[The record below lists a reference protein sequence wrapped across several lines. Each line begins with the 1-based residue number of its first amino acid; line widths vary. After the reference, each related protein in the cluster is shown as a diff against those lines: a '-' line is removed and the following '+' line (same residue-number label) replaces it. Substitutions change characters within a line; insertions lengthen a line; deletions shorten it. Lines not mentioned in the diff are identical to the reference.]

1 MEIINNINGKD
12 AFDFA
17 HTRSDIINIDFH
29 LHDAFEIYY
38 LISGDVNYFVENKIY
53 ELKQGDIMITNK
65 YEIHKPSFKSDRTYE
80 RIFIQFGSDIPSQYG
95 SKEFD
100 LLQCFNSRQ
109 KGTRNR
115 IDLNVSQKEEF
126 LMLLKKLEVCKLIKH
141 PSDIIMRNTYFV
153 QLLVLINNAFLDS
166 REEDSHTGIASRL
179 LPVLDYVNDNLS
191 GDLSLESMEKKF
203 FINKYYLSRLFKK
216 NTGRN
221 LHQYIIYKRLA
232 RAKELL
238 AGGQSVTEA
247 CFMSG
252 FNDYSNFYRLFK
264 RIIGISPAEYKK
276 LNTAGT
282 SNYSDYS

>member
-1 MEIINNINGKD
+1 MEIINHFNGKD

-17 HTRSDIINIDFH
+17 HTRSNIINIDFH

-80 RIFIQFGSDIPSQYG
+80 RIYIQFGNDIPSLYG
-95 SKEFD
+95 SQEFD
-100 LLQCFNSRQ
+100 LLQCFNNRQ

-115 IDLNVSQKEEF
+115 IDLNRSEREEF
-126 LMLLKKLEVCKLIKH
+126 LILLKKLEVCNLKKH
-141 PSDIIMRNTYFV
+141 PSDIILRNTYLV
-153 QLLVLINNAFLDS
+153 QLLVLINNAFLNS
-166 REEDSHTGIASRL
+166 READSHAEISLKLMT
-179 LPVLDYVNDNLS
+179 VLEYVNDNLS
-191 GDLSLESMEKKF
+191 GDLSLDTMEKKF

-216 NTGRN
+216 NTGMN
-221 LHQYIIYKRLA
+221 LHQYVIYKRLA

-238 AGGQSVTEA
+238 SAGASVTET
-247 CFMSG
+247 CFMTG

-264 RIIGISPAEYKK
+264 RIIGIAPAEYKK
-276 LNTAGT
+276 VNTGR
-282 SNYSDYS
+282 SFN